1 MTIPRR
7 RIMLTEM
14 RRPLPWGPPP
24 PIALDPR
31 KDRTAMAE
39 YLTRTWIAYR
49 RTQGEIDND

>member
-1 MTIPRR
+1 MKLRR
-7 RIMLTEM
+7 RITLAEM
-14 RRPLPWGPPP
+14 NRPLPWGAPP